1 VCFVSG
7 LIAAQA
13 LGLPFNEMMNW
24 RWIMVIAAG
33 LSGSMAAFS
42 FFATAPSDEGDKE
55 PGEETSLLG
64 EKKKDLSM
72 YQLIKSKDTAISTG
86 RMSFPSCYPLC
97 ILLTGL
103 VRVIIVTQ
111 IVTQLSG
118 ISPVLY
124 FSTSILRSVFHG
136 QAGLISVLVLL
147 IKLPASLLTIYILPR
162 WGSQHTLTRSYMAM
176 FVCLLALAFSLNA
189 TLPYVSFAAIIGFFL
204 SYGLGPGP
212 VTWVVLSEVLPSEA
226 RTAGSSLGQ
235 ACAAV
240 TGFMMVSLSLLALD
254 ARSAP
259 SGHTL
264 IFSPPPSYPCRN
276 SSHT

>member
-1 VCFVSG
+1 
-7 LIAAQA
+7 
-13 LGLPFNEMMNW
+13 
-24 RWIMVIAAG
+24 MVIAAG

-42 FFATAPSDEGDKE
+42 LFATAPSEDDYQE

-64 EKKKDLSM
+64 EKKKDMSM
-72 YQLIKSKDTAISTG
+72 WQLMKSKDTSISTG
-86 RMSFPSCYPLC
+86 RTSHHNQTTSQANKS
-97 ILLTGL
+97 

-124 FSTSILRSVFHG
+124 FSTSILRTVFHG

-147 IKLPASLLTIYILPR
+147 IKLPASLLTIWILPR

-176 FVCLLALAFSLNA
+176 FVCLLLLAISLNL
-189 TLPYVSFAAIIGFFL
+189 TYPMVSFLAIIGFFL

-240 TGFMMVSLSLLALD
+240 TGFVMVS
-254 ARSAP
+254 
-259 SGHTL
+259 
-264 IFSPPPSYPCRN
+264 PPLRLYSEL
-276 SSHT
+276 H